1 MVDERCLEGNVR
13 RKGVKRSRQR
23 AYSGWKS
30 VVGGVREGGGCR
42 TTCGPG
48 MNNGRAWIEV
58 SVDERCPKKAP
69 FVV

>member
-30 VVGGVREGGGCR
+30 VVGGVGEGGGRR
-42 TTCGPG
+42 TLP
-48 MNNGRAWIEV
+48 
-58 SVDERCPKKAP
+58 
-69 FVV
+69 